1 MFSIFVHVI
10 CIFIIIY
17 LFIVIHINIEELRS
31 IKVKLFSPGIFERDY

>member
-1 MFSIFVHVI
+1 MLSIFVHVM

-31 IKVKLFSPGIFERDY
+31 IKVKLFSLGILEHDY

>member
-1 MFSIFVHVI
+1 MLSIFVHVI

-31 IKVKLFSPGIFERDY
+31 IKVKLFSPEIFERDY